1 MILKNIT
8 ESLKTV
14 VSLLLA
20 LLQIAH
26 SYLTL
31 CYQMVRV
38 FGDCLYQRFFKKNL
52 IEARV
57 PDMPIDQLQLW
68 NCFSYYPSVH
78 CFSFLRGK
86 RGKYFG
92 KDKKNYPFE
101 YLFTIDWAHPESNIL
116 DTEHSEIPAEHK
128 CAHILALDDGNYAAQ
143 PNNRILWDAP
153 NYTVGNRVPDYY
165 VQTTRWNVENKD
177 WLTEDSKKM
186 FYQTED
192 K

>member
-1 MILKNIT
+1 
-8 ESLKTV
+8 
-14 VSLLLA
+14 
-20 LLQIAH
+20 
-26 SYLTL
+26 
-31 CYQMVRV
+31 MVRV

-101 YLFTIDWAHPESNIL
+101 YLFTIDWAIQKVISWIQNIL
-116 DTEHSEIPAEHK
+116 KFLLNISVRTYWLLMTAIMQLSLIIAFCGMLLTTLLVTGYLTIMSK
-128 CAHILALDDGNYAAQ
+128 LRDGM
-143 PNNRILWDAP
+143 
-153 NYTVGNRVPDYY
+153 
-165 VQTTRWNVENKD
+165 
-177 WLTEDSKKM
+177 SKIKIG
-186 FYQTED
+186 
-192 K
+192 

>member
-1 MILKNIT
+1 MILKNIK
-8 ESLKTV
+8 ESLLTV
-14 VSLLLA
+14 VSLVLS
-20 LLQIAH
+20 LLQIVH
-26 SYLTL
+26 SYLTS
-31 CYQMVRV
+31 CYQTVRV
-38 FGDCLYQRFFKKNL
+38 FGDCLSQRFSKNSYDRA
-52 IEARV
+52 EV

-86 RGKYFG
+86 RGKYYG

-101 YLFTIDWAHPESNIL
+101 YLFTIDWGHPEGNIL

-153 NYTVGNRVPDYY
+153 NYTVGDGVPDYS
-165 VQTTRWNVENKD
+165 VQTTKWNVENQR
-177 WLTEDSKKM
+177 LA
-186 FYQTED
+186 YRR
-192 K
+192 